1 MHGFVQPQIYHLSTA
16 FQARNL
22 DIVTD
27 VIEPMRDFLA
37 VEKVAQRVE
46 VYREGQNDGPEIS

>member
-1 MHGFVQPQIYHLSTA
+1 MHGFVQPQIYHLSSA

-46 VYREGQNDGPEIS
+46 VYR

>member
-16 FQARNL
+16 FRARNL

-27 VIEPMRDFLA
+27 VIEPLRDFLA

-46 VYREGQNDGPEIS
+46 VYREGQNYDPEVA

>member
-37 VEKVAQRVE
+37 VEKIAQRVE